1 MYLGQNVESITGAI
15 TDVLP
20 DAYSDTTTLT
30 GLPVV
35 WEMALAAISG
45 LVIWS
50 ITKRGGR
57 AAASG
62 VKRVRRRVGK
72 AIQG

>member
-1 MYLGQNVESITGAI
+1 
-15 TDVLP
+15 
-20 DAYSDTTTLT
+20 
-30 GLPVV
+30 
-35 WEMALAAISG
+35 MALAAIGG
-45 LVIWS
+45 LVVWS